1 MRYGLEDEQGDGGP
15 WPAFADL
22 LAATTLL
29 FLILFAALAVPAIQR
44 AGQADAQASNLARIE
59 TVLAGAADRRVSVQR
74 VGDYVLVR
82 IAEDATFPRNEYAL
96 ARLKPEGRAILH
108 GFGRFLSGGLVRD
121 IDQVQV
127 VGHTSSEGSD
137 ERNWELSAARAAT
150 VALFLIDSA
159 GVPAC
164 RVSALGRSHYYPVRP
179 DRARAG
185 ADADPADRR
194 IELEIRPQ
202 LPGDTVQRRRRDACV
217 ESRR

>member
-1 MRYGLEDEQGDGGP
+1 MRPGAGDEEGDGGP

-29 FLILFAALAVPAIQR
+29 FLILFAALAVPAMQR
-44 AGQADAQASNLARIE
+44 AHQADAQASNLARIDS
-59 TVLAGAADRRVSVQR
+59 VLLRAADRHVSVQR

-82 IAEDATFPRNEYAL
+82 IAEEATFPKNEHAL
-96 ARLKPEGRAILH
+96 ALMKPEGRAILH
-108 GFGRFLSGGLVRD
+108 DFGRFLSGGLVNE

-137 ERNWELSAARAAT
+137 ERNWVLSSARAAT

-179 DRARAG
+179 ARARAG
-185 ADADPADRR
+185 AKADPADRR

-202 LPGDTVQRRRRDACV
+202 LPGDTVQRHRRDACV
-217 ESRR
+217 DSRR